1 MSRARP
7 APATGEVE
15 ALGQPRTRQLIVTLF
30 GLYGRDTDG
39 ALPVAALIRL
49 LGALGVA
56 SAPVRSSVSRLKK
69 NGVLQSLPGVGAP
82 TYQLAPE
89 LASVFE
95 EGDARIFGP
104 RPERTAGRWLLVAF
118 TVPESQ
124 RNLRHLIRSALA
136 GVGCGQVTPGLW
148 IARADAEPSL
158 RRQLERIG
166 AMDNV
171 ELFLASRQP
180 PLPTAQKV
188 AKWWDLSS
196 LDAGY
201 AAFVEA
207 FAPVLDRWDANPGG
221 DLEAFAEYVPL
232 LTRWRRFSYRDPGL
246 PVELL
251 PGDWHGLTAERLFDA
266 LHARLSAPARRAATS
281 LIAG

>member
-1 MSRARP
+1 MSRTAN
-7 APATGEVE
+7 GEAE
-15 ALGQPRTRQLIVTLF
+15 AGEASGQPRTRQLIVTLF
-30 GLYGRDTDG
+30 GLYGRDNGG

-69 NGVLQSLPGVGAP
+69 NGVLQRGPEAESP
-82 TYQLAPE
+82 TYQLAPDLVE
-89 LASVFE
+89 VFD

-104 RPERTAGRWLLVAF
+104 RPERTAARWLLVAF
-118 TVPESQ
+118 TVPESR

-166 AMDNV
+166 AMDFV
-171 ELFLASRQP
+171 ELFLARRQP
-180 PLPTAQKV
+180 PTPTPEAV
-188 AKWWDLSS
+188 AKWWDLAS

-201 AAFVEA
+201 ARFVES
-207 FAPVLDRWDANPGG
+207 FSPLLKRWDANPGG
-221 DLEAFAEYVPL
+221 DLDAFAEYVPL
-232 LTRWRRFSYRDPGL
+232 LTRWRRFPYVDPGL

-251 PGDWHGLTAERLFDA
+251 PGDWHGIAAERLFDA
-266 LHARLSAPARRAATS
+266 LHARLAAPSRRAAVA